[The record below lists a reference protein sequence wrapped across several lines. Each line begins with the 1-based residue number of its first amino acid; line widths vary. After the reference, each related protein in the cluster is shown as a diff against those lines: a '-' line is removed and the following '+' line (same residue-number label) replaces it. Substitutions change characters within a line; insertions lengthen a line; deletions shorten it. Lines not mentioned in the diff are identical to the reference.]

1 MCGDVVIL
9 ALESKL
15 PLGIRYADV
24 CGMPL
29 GEAKLSQ
36 IQKSLLD
43 AAYGWRA
50 LTVHVTLL

>member
-1 MCGDVVIL
+1 
-9 ALESKL
+9 
-15 PLGIRYADV
+15 
-24 CGMPL
+24 MPL

-50 LTVHVTLL
+50 LTVNSTLLFAVDTP